1 MICSKNHWEDN
12 QPTGLKYSQGRRKYQ
27 LPSEGSIHRSVV
39 IQATADKMVSE
50 TSAESTQKEQ
60 PAQEVTVSFGA
71 ERNSGQRE
79 LVPARPSPLRLMDE
93 NAAGA
98 GLE

>member
-1 MICSKNHWEDN
+1 
-12 QPTGLKYSQGRRKYQ
+12 
-27 LPSEGSIHRSVV
+27 
-39 IQATADKMVSE
+39 MVSE

-60 PAQEVTVSFGA
+60 PAQEVTASFGA
-71 ERNSGQRE
+71 ERDSGQRE